1 MVLFITG
8 NRFDNLSSKYITHMK
23 VRRPLFSW
31 KSIATVALLVVA
43 SFIVE
48 LMVHQQVA
56 DAWSQATTR
65 QPQPYTALSF
75 THTGNLPTYAPAGT
89 AKQIAFRLS
98 NHESTATSYHY
109 RAYLSTGSV
118 STVLDEGVLTL
129 ADGDSVDKTLT
140 FSLPQPNMDGTIV
153 VQLVDRTEY
162 ITFGTKS

>member
-8 NRFDNLSSKYITHMK
+8 NRFDNLSSGYITDMK
-23 VRRPLFSW
+23 IGRLRFGW

-43 SFIVE
+43 SLGIE
-48 LMVHQQVA
+48 LILHKHVV

-75 THTGNLPTYAPAGT
+75 THTGDLPTYASAGT
-89 AKQIAFRLS
+89 LKRITFQLS
-98 NHESTATSYHY
+98 NHESATTTYHY
-109 RAYLSTGSV
+109 RAHLSTGSV

-129 ADGDSVDKTLT
+129 AAGESIGKTLT
-140 FSLPQPNMDGTIV
+140 FSLPQPNMDGTII
-153 VQLVDRTEY
+153 VQLVDRAEY

>member
-1 MVLFITG
+1 
-8 NRFDNLSSKYITHMK
+8 MK
-23 VRRPLFSW
+23 IGRLRLGW
-31 KSIATVALLVVA
+31 KSIATVALLVVT

-48 LMVHQQVA
+48 LMVHQHVV

-89 AKQIAFRLS
+89 TKHIAFRLS

-109 RAYLSTGSV
+109 RASLSTGSV
-118 STVLDEGVLTL
+118 STVLEEGELTL

-153 VQLVDRTEY
+153 VQLVDRAEY